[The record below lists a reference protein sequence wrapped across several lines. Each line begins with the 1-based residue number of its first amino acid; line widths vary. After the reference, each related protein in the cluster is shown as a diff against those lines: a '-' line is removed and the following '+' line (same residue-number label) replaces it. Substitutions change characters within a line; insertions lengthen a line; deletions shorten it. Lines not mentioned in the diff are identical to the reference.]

1 MPELADVEA
10 GSSFVFALPVP
21 AGWVGVPESM
31 TLSGPGG
38 SATTDRTTD
47 RPMAILRDSAS
58 GEVRGVL
65 RGEDAMDVMRVAADA
80 VGPAGPRVQ
89 VLFSR
94 GIPDERDWR
103 P

>member
-1 MPELADVEA
+1 
-10 GSSFVFALPVP
+10 
-21 AGWVGVPESM
+21 M

-38 SATTDRTTD
+38 SVTTDRTTD
-47 RPMAILRDSAS
+47 QPMAILRDSAS

-65 RGEDAMDVMRVAADA
+65 RGEDAMDVMRVAAEA
-80 VGPAGPRVQ
+80 VGPTGARVQ

-94 GIPDERDWR
+94 GIPDDWR